1 MHDNGTAKQVD
12 DRISTPGI
20 SQAVRGHSDLPAR
33 AWGAAS
39 TLPQRPTVRAIK
51 APSRPQSEIF
61 HQHPRSRKKNGEVDL
76 NDSAEIGSSRWE
88 QKAYSF
94 QRVEP
99 ISAK

>member
-1 MHDNGTAKQVD
+1 MHDNGTAKQAY

-20 SQAVRGHSDLPAR
+20 SQAVRSNSDLPAR

-51 APSRPQSEIF
+51 APSRPQCDIF
-61 HQHPRSRKKNGEVDL
+61 HQHPRSRQNGQIDL
-76 NDSAEIGSSRWE
+76 IDLAEIGSSRWE
-88 QKAYSF
+88 QQAYSS

-99 ISAK
+99 ILAK